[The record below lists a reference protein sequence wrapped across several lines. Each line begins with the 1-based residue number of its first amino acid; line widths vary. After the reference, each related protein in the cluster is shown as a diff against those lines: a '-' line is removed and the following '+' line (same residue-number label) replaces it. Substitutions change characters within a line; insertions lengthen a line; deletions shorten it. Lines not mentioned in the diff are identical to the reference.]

1 MKEKAAREVSFV
13 ELCIEE
19 RRAKLSDHFLYKIK
33 ECVDWERLRKTIRKG
48 YKKNKNAT
56 GNPAYDPIVLFK
68 ILLLEK
74 WYKLSDYQAE
84 ERINDSF
91 LFSDFID
98 IALSAPA
105 PDHSTICRFRNELTK
120 LNLMDELLD
129 TFNTQLVEL
138 GILQIKEGALV
149 DATIVSSPRKPHRP
163 KVLEIAADREDAR
176 SEAQKQEE
184 EDFHQ
189 KLRYTEPGIDH
200 QARFVKKGNKYYWG
214 YKHHVCTDKRGLV
227 VKLNTTPANRSDTH
241 ELPKLLEGALLPEH
255 TRVFADKG
263 YDSAA
268 NRSCLKDLKL
278 RDGIMRRKLKGK
290 EFSERERVR
299 NRAISKRRC
308 FVEHAFGGIHLW
320 FGGGIARYVGVERT
334 HTQGILEALAYN
346 MKRMLRIPLSS

>member
-33 ECVDWERLRKTIRKG
+33 ECIDWERLRKTIRKG

-91 LFSDFID
+91 LFSDFIG
-98 IALSAPA
+98 IALTAPA

-138 GILQIKEGALV
+138 GILQIKEGAIV
-149 DATIVSSPRKPHRP
+149 DATIVSSPRKP
-163 KVLEIAADREDAR
+163 
-176 SEAQKQEE
+176 
-184 EDFHQ
+184 
-189 KLRYTEPGIDH
+189 
-200 QARFVKKGNKYYWG
+200 
-214 YKHHVCTDKRGLV
+214 
-227 VKLNTTPANRSDTH
+227 
-241 ELPKLLEGALLPEH
+241 
-255 TRVFADKG
+255 
-263 YDSAA
+263 
-268 NRSCLKDLKL
+268 
-278 RDGIMRRKLKGK
+278 
-290 EFSERERVR
+290 
-299 NRAISKRRC
+299 
-308 FVEHAFGGIHLW
+308 
-320 FGGGIARYVGVERT
+320 
-334 HTQGILEALAYN
+334 GILHKYN
-346 MKRMLRIPLSS
+346 RYRLP

>member
-1 MKEKAAREVSFV
+1 MREKAAREVSFV

-33 ECVDWERLRKTIRKG
+33 ECVDWERLRKTIRKA

-120 LNLMDELLD
+120 LNLLDELLD

-138 GILQIKEGALV
+138 GILQIKEGAIV
-149 DATIVSSPRKPHRP
+149 DATIVSSLGKPHRP

-184 EDFHQ
+184 EF
-189 KLRYTEPGIDH
+189 
-200 QARFVKKGNKYYWG
+200 
-214 YKHHVCTDKRGLV
+214 GLV
-227 VKLNTTPANRSDTH
+227 V
-241 ELPKLLEGALLPEH
+241 G
-255 TRVFADKG
+255 
-263 YDSAA
+263 
-268 NRSCLKDLKL
+268 
-278 RDGIMRRKLKGK
+278 
-290 EFSERERVR
+290 
-299 NRAISKRRC
+299 
-308 FVEHAFGGIHLW
+308 
-320 FGGGIARYVGVERT
+320 
-334 HTQGILEALAYN
+334 
-346 MKRMLRIPLSS
+346 